1 MACATN
7 AIHMVDSGHNQRHRR
22 STLKCS
28 FSAQAAILSPNAP
41 LASGPD
47 PGGTSCTG
55 GEPPNLLREQI
66 NTAGKGGKENM
77 GF

>member
-22 STLKCS
+22 STLT
-28 FSAQAAILSPNAP
+28 QAAILSPNAP